1 MIHYFTERATEEYI
15 DYLKY
20 QLLDADPQ
28 LSSMLA
34 QPEPSEEDLAVM
46 HLIGELLD
54 RLESEAHLDKAIALR
69 AVVDHIMKESPG
81 DISLTR
87 IAAMLTALLE
97 QFPLGVKAD

>member
-46 HLIGELLD
+46 HLICLLYTSDAADEL
-54 RLESEAHLDKAIALR
+54 
-69 AVVDHIMKESPG
+69 
-81 DISLTR
+81 
-87 IAAMLTALLE
+87 
-97 QFPLGVKAD
+97 